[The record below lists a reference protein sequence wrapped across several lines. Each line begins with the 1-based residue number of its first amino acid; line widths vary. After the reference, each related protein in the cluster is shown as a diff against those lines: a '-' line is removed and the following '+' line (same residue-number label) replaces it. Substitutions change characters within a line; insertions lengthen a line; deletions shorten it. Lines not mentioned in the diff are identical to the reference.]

1 VNPLQFKYSREEVL
15 YDMKGLPGTLPP
27 NSGALV
33 RWLFVYPLRLLKA
46 LITLISSSGR
56 MKKWRVM
63 LGGKSPDEQLWVVTP
78 PRGFSYHPTARRWA
92 EETLTQA
99 GYDPGHMVVEW
110 EIFWRRKGWN

>member
-46 LITLISSSGR
+46 LITMISSHRG
-56 MKKWRVM
+56 MKNWHAM
-63 LGGKSPDEQLWVVTP
+63 LKGKSPDEQLWAVTP
-78 PRGFSYHPTARRWA
+78 PRGFSYHPTVRHWT
-92 EETLTQA
+92 EKTLTQG
-99 GYDPGHMVVEW
+99 GYEPKRMLLEW
-110 EIFWRRKGWN
+110 EIFWRQEG